1 MKKTLFASFA
11 LLFFI
16 NLATAQIYIDG
27 KELRQESTQFI
38 EVEFIGVL
46 GSADVRM
53 LVDYGQNIGFID
65 RRNRLVSDK
74 KGKAL
79 IFNSA
84 VHGLN
89 WLYQEGYEVTE
100 VYNRS
105 VGGNNVNTDLV
116 YLVKKIRRA
125 AE

>member
-1 MKKTLFASFA
+1 MKKTFFTAVAVLLFA
-11 LLFFI
+11 
-16 NLATAQIYIDG
+16 NLVSAQIFIDG
-27 KELRQESTQFI
+27 KELRQETTQFI

-53 LVDYGQNIGFID
+53 LIDYGQNVGFID
-65 RRNRLVSDK
+65 RRVRMVSDK

-79 IFNSA
+79 IFNSPI
-84 VHGLN
+84 HGMN

-105 VGGNNVNTDLV
+105 NGGNNVSTDLV
-116 YLVKKIRRA
+116 YLVKKRKV